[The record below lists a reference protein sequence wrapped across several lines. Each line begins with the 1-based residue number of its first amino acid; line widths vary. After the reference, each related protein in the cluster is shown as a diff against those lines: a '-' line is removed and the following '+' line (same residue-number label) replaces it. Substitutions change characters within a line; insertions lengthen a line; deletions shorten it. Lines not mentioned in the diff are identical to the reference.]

1 MVAEKI
7 MPKIWVVAK
16 LMLRSPQTAIHWGSY
31 LMKVC
36 DDTKSLCMQFESVV
50 TNSTLSFSDIAFL
63 EIDRDIATLLNLA
76 ELGGTDWQRM
86 FGQLYQSAGQF
97 HD

>member
-1 MVAEKI
+1 
-7 MPKIWVVAK
+7 
-16 LMLRSPQTAIHWGSY
+16 
-31 LMKVC
+31 MKVC

-63 EIDRDIATLLNLA
+63 EIGPRLATLLNLA

-86 FGQLYQSAGQF
+86 LDNFTKVPGNF

>member
-1 MVAEKI
+1 

-50 TNSTLSFSDIAFL
+50 TNSTLSFSDIAF
-63 EIDRDIATLLNLA
+63 
-76 ELGGTDWQRM
+76 
-86 FGQLYQSAGQF
+86 
-97 HD
+97 